1 MVPLI
6 VLIVQLLLCF
16 TVKQTDAACP
26 AGHRSTTT
34 ADANCDTGRHADTSA
49 CYCIFQHKP
58 MFGCPSVSSC
68 YWPPR
73 YGVNEQQRARDIA
86 QIYIDLECRCP
97 EENGLGSWVS
107 SGKTIATIRADIGK
121 KKNMFFFCRV
131 EFVVCSINFDC

>member
-1 MVPLI
+1 
-6 VLIVQLLLCF
+6 
-16 TVKQTDAACP
+16 
-26 AGHRSTTT
+26 
-34 ADANCDTGRHADTSA
+34 
-49 CYCIFQHKP
+49 

-121 KKNMFFFCRV
+121 KKNMFFFCSV
-131 EFVVCSINFDC
+131 EFVVCSINFDY